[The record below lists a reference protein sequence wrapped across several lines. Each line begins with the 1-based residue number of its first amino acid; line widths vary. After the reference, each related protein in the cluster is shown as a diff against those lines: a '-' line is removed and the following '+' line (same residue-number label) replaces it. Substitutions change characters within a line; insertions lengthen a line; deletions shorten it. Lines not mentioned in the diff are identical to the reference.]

1 MSNSTDVTAKN
12 SEIKFFYEDV
22 VYRLGKKGNLQ
33 LGMVVENSEF
43 ASSDEESSDDEEEKL
58 QKGTIRVAWHPSGD
72 EQVLKETKVG
82 LADRSLMPGDVVR
95 RLIKG
100 KETQRGYCRHVNV
113 HASCIIVGT
122 NQVIYGIKSEDLSPL
137 DKFTPDVAVCLDEW
151 VGMIRHIKSKVT
163 IRFLLPI
170 KYGGKD
176 IVTSKDEARTES
188 ICTLSDLIAEELE
201 DVLDKRDDECEFK
214 RYDFYEGQILAG
226 PLRLFEEAEFLSCS
240 EELLAFRKNSKNKN
254 KIMKVVVEKVEAEG
268 LSIHWQCRA
277 MNTAAKNNNELA
289 TQQPSDYITGDD
301 LKRVHM
307 LNVFEPC
314 TLQIGDRNFYTLKD
328 NDVIMLQN
336 DWKKLEKESVLREKI
351 SQPSFINSSKLPKNP
366 LNDKTHDK
374 GTDSLFPT
382 VINDADSSPVDA
394 NSISNHLKDSLH
406 VTLPRKSNGEIS
418 SEDSRTADSESD
430 KDAFISETSSDEDVK
445 IDNKIAKSI
454 PSKPRSRTTSGNVG
468 STSQAVTVSANQ
480 ISNRGQKKKKKLRKS
495 KKLVSKEVGND
506 VSLSKNLA
514 SELNIVRPG
523 DRVVVETISTH
534 SEATVVWQDG
544 KIEPGI
550 PSRELFPILHLD
562 EQEFFSGDYVIR
574 SSSESLDGTIDP
586 HSYGVVQSVNHFDRV
601 CIVHWYRNYTTESSE
616 SRPMFCGQTEEP
628 VYDLKDHPDFKYRP
642 GSIVIRVA
650 NFYPGGGIDS
660 TYPDHTLENVSGS
673 GGQVLDNYPS
683 GKILVWWPNDQTSEC
698 WPQDLY
704 KIGEYDSDEGELWED
719 DEDDDI
725 SEASWETESEHSG
738 TELEDPSIIQ
748 KIQSWPKEE
757 EDDDMKSKL
766 ATNIEKARVSMA
778 RLEEIFQGNPSMQS
792 TAVMKQLLDVYK
804 GCKLLDILMDTSFFE
819 EENFEGLI
827 EKLKDLLKNPPM
839 GHQQALQEQFTRLFS
854 VQSAEDSPKELHSS
868 DAAEDVVTS
877 ITAVSEIEKSMETDT
892 QQQTSVDTAKT
903 LGEQI
908 KTLENNLINQASRN
922 VEESVKLNQNIA
934 NQMCSRLCSLIKAQL
949 LKSHEEVVK
958 RYGGQSTAF
967 TQEDLEQHPGD
978 DQAELDEIMTE
989 LNETSNTFVNGNKE
1003 LETPKTPNDGSSAR
1017 PKLARGVSDYEIS
1030 GKSGL
1035 LYVIKIK
1042 IEFKPL
1048 HRVIN
1053 FCFKN

>member
-1 MSNSTDVTAKN
+1 MSNSRGLTTKN

-22 VYRLGKKGNLQ
+22 VYHLGKKGNLQ

-43 ASSDEESSDDEEEKL
+43 ASSDEDSSDDEEEKL

-100 KETQRGYCRHVNV
+100 KETQRGYCRHVDV
-113 HASCIIVGT
+113 HASCVIVGT
-122 NQVIYGIKSEDLSPL
+122 NQVIYGVKSQDLSPL

-163 IRFLLPI
+163 VRFLLPI
-170 KYGGKD
+170 KLGDKD
-176 IVTSKDEARTES
+176 KDSSEEKRRTES
-188 ICTLSDLIAEELE
+188 ICILSDLIAEELD

-226 PLRLFEEAEFLSCS
+226 PLRLFEEADFLSCG
-240 EELLAFRKNSKNKN
+240 EELLSLRKNSKHKN
-254 KIMKVVVEKVEAEG
+254 KSMKVVVEKVEPEG

-289 TQQPSDYITGDD
+289 TQQPPDYVTGDA

-328 NDVIMLQN
+328 DDIIMLQH
-336 DWKKLEKESVLREKI
+336 DWKKLEKESILREKV
-351 SQPSFINSSKLPKNP
+351 SQSSCNVSKLPKNSP
-366 LNDKTHDK
+366 DDSKIGK
-374 GTDSLFPT
+374 GAESCTST
-382 VINDADSSPVDA
+382 VIKNDDSSPSDA
-394 NSISNHLKDSLH
+394 NSILNDMKDSLH
-406 VTLPRKSNGEIS
+406 ITSPSRNDEHVSADDNQTG
-418 SEDSRTADSESD
+418 DSDSD
-430 KDAFISETSSDEDVK
+430 KDAFISEASSD
-445 IDNKIAKSI
+445 DNEIKADRKNAKSI
-454 PSKPRSRTTSGNVG
+454 PSKSRSRTTSGNLG

-480 ISNRGQKKKKKLRKS
+480 IAGRGQKKKKKLRKS
-495 KKLVSKEVGND
+495 KKLVSQELGND
-506 VSLSKNLA
+506 TYLPHTLV
-514 SELNIVRPG
+514 SELNIVKPG
-523 DRVVVETISTH
+523 DKVVVETISTH

-544 KIEPGI
+544 QIEPGI

-574 SSSESLDGTIDP
+574 ATAVSGDNTIDP

-601 CIVHWYRNYTTESSE
+601 CIVHWYRNYTTQSSE
-616 SRPMFCGQTEEP
+616 SRPIFCGQTEEP

-650 NFYPGGGIDS
+650 NFIQGDNIDPS
-660 TYPDHTLENVSGS
+660 KFDGSLETISGS

-719 DEDDDI
+719 DDEDDDI

-748 KIQSWPKEE
+748 KIRSWPKENDGDQ
-757 EDDDMKSKL
+757 EDDDIKSKL
-766 ATNIEKARVSMA
+766 ASNIEKARVSMA
-778 RLEEIFQGNPSMQS
+778 RLEEIFQGNPSIQS

-819 EENFEGLI
+819 EGNFEGLV
-827 EKLKDLLKNPPM
+827 EKLKDLLKNPSM
-839 GHQQALQEQFTRLFS
+839 GHHHALQEQFTRLFS
-854 VQSAEDSPKELHSS
+854 AQ
-868 DAAEDVVTS
+868 
-877 ITAVSEIEKSMETDT
+877 SMEESSQEIHSTDLESG
-892 QQQTSVDTAKT
+892 QETSADTAKS

-908 KTLENNLINQASRN
+908 KTLENNLINQASKDM
-922 VEESVKLNQNIA
+922 EENLKLNQNMA
-934 NQMCSRLCSLIKAQL
+934 NQTCSRLCSLIKAQL
-949 LKSHEEVVK
+949 LKSHEEVVR
-958 RYGGQSTAF
+958 RYGGQSAEF
-967 TQEDLEQHPGD
+967 TPEDLEQNPGD
-978 DQAELDEIMTE
+978 DKAELDEIMTE
-989 LNETSNTFVNGNKE
+989 VMETSFASIKENKD
-1003 LETPKTPNDGSSAR
+1003 LETPNTPKDGNSSR
-1017 PKLARGVSDYEIS
+1017 PKLARGVSNYEIS
-1030 GKSGL
+1030 GKFN
-1035 LYVIKIK
+1035 ID
-1042 IEFKPL
+1042 
-1048 HRVIN
+1048 
-1053 FCFKN
+1053 